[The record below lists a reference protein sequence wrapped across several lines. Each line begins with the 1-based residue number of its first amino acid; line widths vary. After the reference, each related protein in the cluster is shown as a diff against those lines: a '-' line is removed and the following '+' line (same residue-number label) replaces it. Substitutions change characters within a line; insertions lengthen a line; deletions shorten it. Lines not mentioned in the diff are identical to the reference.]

1 VAKDQPI
8 ASQAIAEC
16 WQCGAADRYK
26 SKGNYSMIK
35 KYRQFKW
42 SWQCTIC
49 DRRSNYM
56 ILDSAGGK
64 ADRHVCDETVKD
76 DQDD

>member
-1 VAKDQPI
+1 
-8 ASQAIAEC
+8 
-16 WQCGAADRYK
+16 
-26 SKGNYSMIK
+26 MIK